1 MNYIQLPKNYKKI
14 GVIDLDSKRSPEK
27 RRVNLLAMI
36 LAVAVAMLCYRIQP
50 FDEAVSGLM
59 SKAWVL
65 MALLGVLFAYIIL
78 HEVVHGIFIRVLTK
92 TKPVYG
98 MKSIYL
104 YAGSQAYLDRRS
116 HAIIALAPAAIFGVI
131 LLVLA
136 LLLPAE
142 WFWLVQIVQI
152 CNIAGS
158 AGDFYCVYRVLRMKK
173 NILIQDL
180 GTGMKLYGPEHE

>member
-36 LAVAVAMLCYRIQP
+36 LAVAVAMLCYRVQP

-116 HAIIALAPAAIFGVI
+116 YAIIALAPAAIFGVI

>member
-36 LAVAVAMLCYRIQP
+36 LAVAVAMLCYRVQP

-136 LLLPAE
+136 LMLPAE

-158 AGDFYCVYRVLRMKK
+158 AGDFYCVYRMLRMKK
-173 NILIQDL
+173 NVLIQDL

>member
-36 LAVAVAMLCYRIQP
+36 LAVDVAMLCYRVQP

-136 LLLPAE
+136 LMLPAE

-158 AGDFYCVYRVLRMKK
+158 AGDFYCVYRMLRMKK
-173 NILIQDL
+173 NVLIQDL